1 MKRRQVHPTHLHHFR
16 KWRSPCSART
26 RAPDQTSCST
36 IRALSARWASA
47 HHSAGLCISMLKRNF
62 CLLYKTILLFTL
74 EEHVNAANRIIKGL
88 QALWKDDITSFVLA
102 LYLNLRTGRFSFSRS
117 DAHIAY
123 IIIRTWRLN
132 AVWFTETIRENSLNY
147 QVTGLC

>member
-1 MKRRQVHPTHLHHFR
+1 MNERTLPFPRSGASGGATGRNEYDTQSRRGLVGFRRGRTKKRGREWATRVMKRRQVHPTHLHHFR

-47 HHSAGLCISMLKRNF
+47 RHSAGLCISMLKKNF

-74 EEHVNAANRIIKGL
+74 EESVNAAYRIIKGL
-88 QALWKDDITSFVLA
+88 QTL
-102 LYLNLRTGRFSFSRS
+102 
-117 DAHIAY
+117 
-123 IIIRTWRLN
+123 
-132 AVWFTETIRENSLNY
+132 
-147 QVTGLC
+147 

>member
-1 MKRRQVHPTHLHHFR
+1 MNERTLPFPRSGASGGATGRNEYDTQSRRGLVGFRRGEDEEKGGGWGRKGGGATRVMKRRQVHPTHLHHFR

-47 HHSAGLCISMLKRNF
+47 RYSAGLCISMLKRNF

-74 EEHVNAANRIIKGL
+74 EESVNAACGIKGL
-88 QALWKDDITSFVLA
+88 QA
-102 LYLNLRTGRFSFSRS
+102 R
-117 DAHIAY
+117 
-123 IIIRTWRLN
+123 
-132 AVWFTETIRENSLNY
+132 
-147 QVTGLC
+147 